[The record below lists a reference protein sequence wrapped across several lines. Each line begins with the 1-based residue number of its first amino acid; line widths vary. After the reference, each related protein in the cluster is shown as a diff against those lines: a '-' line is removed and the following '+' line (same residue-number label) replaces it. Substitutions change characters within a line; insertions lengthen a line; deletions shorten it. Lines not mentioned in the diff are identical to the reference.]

1 MAKQQAE
8 PEIHAYLDDL
18 CKCGFYGELT
28 LYFQDGDIN
37 QYRETVREGKN
48 KLIEKY
54 RDQAAGQGGWKKRI
68 VVVSAPKVTGEV
80 QG

>member
-18 CKCGFYGELT
+18 CKRGFYGELT

-37 QYRETVREGKN
+37 QYRETVRAGKN
-48 KLIEKY
+48 ELIEKY
-54 RDQAAGQGGWKKRI
+54 RDQAAGQDSRKKRI
-68 VVVSAPKVTGEV
+68 VVVSLPTAADAVRG
-80 QG
+80 